1 VLLRTILTRVIEQID
16 NRVSSSFN
24 TAIEIKALEA
34 INRRYKELNYLT
46 GNRRGLPWMSKR
58 YTFLTTAPY
67 NTGTVTATNASRTIA
82 GSGTT
87 FTSAMVGRKFKLA
100 SDQSIYIIT
109 RFVSTTSIQIDRA
122 FQGTTAGTLNYDIFE
137 DQYDMPADFH
147 ADIIMS
153 NPNSSGG
160 LEKEGVWDLTNEFPN
175 NSSFGTP
182 QRYTIESFKSREG
195 AVTTLTGTITFND
208 ASRSVTGSGSSF
220 TTELV
225 PGDMIRHVVTFV
237 SGTEAGTLWREV
249 DSIASDTALTLKQAW
264 NGTTGTSTTSQRQ
277 DGWLRV
283 RLHPIPDDEILHT
296 LKYIRQ
302 LPDLADMT
310 NIPEMPDLYH
320 PAIIDG
326 ALIDMYA
333 DQSDRQR
340 VIARADFE
348 RWKEQLRKDYS
359 LGTQTV
365 RLIPALTNPRVGV

>member
-1 VLLRTILTRVIEQID
+1 MLLRTILTRVIEQID

-67 NTGTVTATNASRTIA
+67 DTGTVTATNASRAIT

-87 FTSAMVGRKFKLA
+87 FTSAMVGRKFKLD
-100 SDQSIYIIT
+100 SDQSIFTIT
-109 RFVSTTSIQIDRA
+109 RFVSTTSIEIDRA
-122 FQGTTAGTLNYDIFE
+122 FQGTTDSSLNYDIFE

-147 ADIIMS
+147 ADIIMT

-175 NSSFGTP
+175 DFSFGTP
-182 QRYTIESFKSREG
+182 QRYSMENFNSREG
-195 AVTTLTGTITFND
+195 AVTTLTGTITFTD

-249 DSIASDTALTLKQAW
+249 DSIASNTALTLKQAW

-277 DGWLRV
+277 DGWLRA
-283 RLHPIPDDEILHT
+283 RLHPIPDDEIMHT

-310 NIPEMPDLYH
+310 NIPEMPDVYH
-320 PAIIDG
+320 QAIIDG
-326 ALIDMYA
+326 ALIDMYS
-333 DQSDRQR
+333 DQSDRHVSQR
-340 VIARADFE
+340 VLTMNAGRPSCEEI
-348 RWKEQLRKDYS
+348 
-359 LGTQTV
+359 TV
-365 RLIPALTNPRVGV
+365 LVRRQ